1 MKNRNVSPFVKI
13 RRLENRNEI
22 GVFDA
27 LHLIVSHGTTRKQRQ
42 TYRYSSYSS
51 SANRRDFRIESLL
64 TIFFYAGRT
73 HFMRSATENA
83 KRAKMNVLNDL
94 MIKPILTC
102 ITGMSNTDFIPATPR
117 IVASVIVCS
126 FAFYCYVCIYERTFS
141 CFFLVKKSKLGLSSE
156 FLLIDH
162 LNSLVRK
169 GLFTRLFFMRACAR
183 ERERERERERVLFR
197 FSRSSHSSFLVSCC
211 CCLPGL
217 SLPSLEEETILF
229 LFRVAFRFPI
239 HHRRRTYES
248 QLFFSKHKTQR

>member
-1 MKNRNVSPFVKI
+1 
-13 RRLENRNEI
+13 
-22 GVFDA
+22 
-27 LHLIVSHGTTRKQRQ
+27 
-42 TYRYSSYSS
+42 
-51 SANRRDFRIESLL
+51 
-64 TIFFYAGRT
+64 
-73 HFMRSATENA
+73 MRSATENA

-141 CFFLVKKSKLGLSSE
+141 CFFFVKKSKLGLSSE
-156 FLLIDH
+156 FLLIDR

-169 GLFTRLFFMRACAR
+169 GLFTRLFLMRACA
-183 ERERERERERVLFR
+183 RERERERVLFR

-211 CCLPGL
+211 CRLPGL
-217 SLPSLEEETILF
+217 SLPVLEEESVLF

-239 HHRRRTYES
+239 HHHRRRTYES

>member
-183 ERERERERERVLFR
+183 ERERERESFVSFQSIIAFLLSRFVLLLFAGALSSFIGRGNDFVSLSRR
-197 FSRSSHSSFLVSCC
+197 FSFPHPSSAENLRES
-211 CCLPGL
+211 
-217 SLPSLEEETILF
+217 TF
-229 LFRVAFRFPI
+229 LF
-239 HHRRRTYES
+239 
-248 QLFFSKHKTQR
+248 

>member
-1 MKNRNVSPFVKI
+1 M
-13 RRLENRNEI
+13 
-22 GVFDA
+22 
-27 LHLIVSHGTTRKQRQ
+27 Q
-42 TYRYSSYSS
+42 
-51 SANRRDFRIESLL
+51 
-64 TIFFYAGRT
+64 
-73 HFMRSATENA
+73 NA
-83 KRAKMNVLNDL
+83 KRNLLNNDL

-141 CFFLVKKSKLGLSSE
+141 CFFFVKKAKLGLSSE
-156 FLLIDH
+156 FLIDH

-169 GLFTRLFFMRACAR
+169 GLFTRLFFMRACA
-183 ERERERERERVLFR
+183 RERERERVLFR

>member
-1 MKNRNVSPFVKI
+1 
-13 RRLENRNEI
+13 
-22 GVFDA
+22 
-27 LHLIVSHGTTRKQRQ
+27 
-42 TYRYSSYSS
+42 
-51 SANRRDFRIESLL
+51 
-64 TIFFYAGRT
+64 
-73 HFMRSATENA
+73 MRSATENA

-141 CFFLVKKSKLGLSSE
+141 CFFFVKKAKLGLSSE
-156 FLLIDH
+156 FLIDH

-197 FSRSSHSSFLVSCC
+197 FSRSHSSFFVSCC
-211 CCLPGL
+211 YCLPGL
-217 SLPSLEEETILF
+217 SLPVLEEESVLF

-239 HHRRRTYES
+239 HHHRRRTYES

>member
-1 MKNRNVSPFVKI
+1 M
-13 RRLENRNEI
+13 
-22 GVFDA
+22 
-27 LHLIVSHGTTRKQRQ
+27 Q
-42 TYRYSSYSS
+42 
-51 SANRRDFRIESLL
+51 
-64 TIFFYAGRT
+64 
-73 HFMRSATENA
+73 NA
-83 KRAKMNVLNDL
+83 KRNLLNNDL

-141 CFFLVKKSKLGLSSE
+141 CFFFVKKCKLGLSR
-156 FLLIDH
+156 
-162 LNSLVRK
+162 LNSTSLIIWTLWYEKVCLLVCF
-169 GLFTRLFFMRACAR
+169 LCAHAQ
-183 ERERERERERVLFR
+183 ERERERGLFR

-217 SLPSLEEETILF
+217 FLPSLEEESILF

>member
-1 MKNRNVSPFVKI
+1 M
-13 RRLENRNEI
+13 
-22 GVFDA
+22 
-27 LHLIVSHGTTRKQRQ
+27 Q
-42 TYRYSSYSS
+42 
-51 SANRRDFRIESLL
+51 
-64 TIFFYAGRT
+64 
-73 HFMRSATENA
+73 NA
-83 KRAKMNVLNDL
+83 KRNLLNNDL

-141 CFFLVKKSKLGLSSE
+141 CFFFVKKSKLGLSSE
-156 FLLIDH
+156 FLIDH

-183 ERERERERERVLFR
+183 ERERVLFR
-197 FSRSSHSSFLVSCC
+197 FSRSHSSFLVSCC
-211 CCLPGL
+211 LPGL
-217 SLPSLEEETILF
+217 SLPVLEEESILF